1 MLVVL
6 LGAFLAFCAAA
17 LIACCLLGL
26 QIRGFGSDTLLV
38 FCHFARLHDFPFVV
52 MGFGPGGFY
61 WIFFSHAG
69 ASVCVL
75 VLFLVREFKFLDC
88 WVRIFVVGVCGL
100 LGFWPAT
107 LLCFALVPISASC
120 MFWHLAF
127 CLFGACCCE
136 ESCMFFGRWRV
147 IFSLGCRPYTASY
160 PITCLY

>member
-1 MLVVL
+1 M
-6 LGAFLAFCAAA
+6 
-17 LIACCLLGL
+17 ACWLFGL
-26 QIRGFGSDTLLV
+26 QLRDFGSDTLLV

-52 MGFGPGGFY
+52 LGFGPGGFY
-61 WIFFSHAG
+61 WFFLHMQGPG

-120 MFWHLAF
+120 MFGHLAF
-127 CLFGACCCE
+127 SLFGACCCE
-136 ESCMFFGRWRV
+136 ESCMFFFVRKFNFFGRWRI
-147 IFSLGCRPYTASY
+147 IFFLGCRPYTASY
-160 PITCLY
+160 PITFLY